1 MVLKAVVKFCKNV
14 SIGNIFLA
22 KFAGILANI
31 FQHKEIQV
39 YSSVLQQQ
47 GGSKK
52 CSWINIFSMRE
63 SYSFI
68 TTFVWSLLGWAHFRW
83 SSEGTND
90 ITNHNNNPIDSMI
103 NTTPY
108 IYAYYYL

>member
-1 MVLKAVVKFCKNV
+1 MREFVCGCSQSQKNFNGYMVLKAVVKFCKNV

-52 CSWINIFSMRE
+52 CS
-63 SYSFI
+63 
-68 TTFVWSLLGWAHFRW
+68 
-83 SSEGTND
+83 
-90 ITNHNNNPIDSMI
+90 
-103 NTTPY
+103 
-108 IYAYYYL
+108 